1 MSGTDDTLP
10 ATGSIGLTDREA
22 IRTAIAGGDTVNI
35 TMKDAGGDRAPS
47 YRWLMGEKSEA
58 FGGAIRDM
66 WTPTCSG
73 DTGKVTDAESKCS
86 TDDNVRVHSNSGVPN
101 PGYTQIVDEGTY
113 NCPPLKQT

>member
-22 IRTAIAGGDTVNI
+22 IRTAIAGGDTVTI
-35 TMKDAGGDRAPS
+35 TMMDAGGDRAPS

-66 WTPTCSG
+66 WTPTCYVDPGTRSEERRVG
-73 DTGKVTDAESKCS
+73 KECARTGRSRCS
-86 TDDNVRVHSNSGVPN
+86 RSH
-101 PGYTQIVDEGTY
+101 
-113 NCPPLKQT
+113 